1 MTVSAFILAAGKG
14 KRMLPFT
21 QDISKPMLP
30 LINKPIIFHS
40 IERLLSA
47 GITQIGII
55 VQKEE
60 KTMPKRISKA
70 FPELDPIFIIQK
82 KSLGTAHAV
91 LQIEEFV
98 ITENFIVIAGDSL
111 FSPSFLE
118 KLVTTHFEEKNTITL
133 SLEKMEFEL
142 MKHSSTVDYRNGRV
156 WKVKEKPQRKSEVLS
171 DLNSAALYLFSKSIF
186 TIIPHL
192 EKAERGEYELT
203 TAINKTILMN
213 QRVGGAETQRVC
225 HISTPYDLW
234 WFNLQFL
241 SKQRLGKTSGNIIGQ
256 KVTIP
261 KSAKVENSVLGDN
274 TIVKSGVKL
283 KNCVVLPN
291 TTIKEDFRNSLIQKE
306 FSLKFESKEGNK
318 SRK

>member
-1 MTVSAFILAAGKG
+1 MTTSAFILAAGKG

-21 QDISKPMLP
+21 QGISKPMLP

-47 GITQIGII
+47 GITQIGI
-55 VQKEE
+55 VVKEE
-60 KTMPKRISKA
+60 DKIIPKRILEA
-70 FPELDPIFIIQK
+70 FPELNPIFIIQK
-82 KSLGTAHAV
+82 ESLGTAHAV

-98 ITENFIVIAGDSL
+98 NTDNFIVIAGDSL

-118 KLVTTHFEEKNTITL
+118 KLVIIHFEEKNAITL

-156 WKVKEKPQRKSEVLS
+156 WKVKEKPQTKSEVLS
-171 DLNSAALYLFSKSIF
+171 DLNSAALYIFSKSIF
-186 TIIPHL
+186 TIIPQL
-192 EKAERGEYELT
+192 EKTERGEYELA
-203 TAINKTILMN
+203 TAINKSIQMN
-213 QRVGGAETQRVC
+213 QRVGGVETQRVC

-241 SKQRLGKTSGNIIGQ
+241 GEQRLGKRGGNIIGQ
-256 KVTIP
+256 KVTIF

-283 KNCVVLPN
+283 KNSVVLPN
-291 TTIKEDFRNSLIQKE
+291 TTIREDYKNSLIQKE
-306 FSLKFESKEGNK
+306 FSLEFES
-318 SRK
+318 